1 MEKEEE
7 EEIGSLKTRLNYVGW
22 MYMFEDRKLF
32 GCKLEDAHNVVDE
45 MSRYIERGKEIM
57 TICVIL
63 GQKNQ
68 NMKTKGIENPTMG
81 SDDAAIVTRKDES
94 IDKKEEV
101 NTMSKEERA
110 MTVEG
115 NGERHRGIIEEEMKC

>member
-1 MEKEEE
+1 ME
-7 EEIGSLKTRLNYVGW
+7 VGW

-32 GCKLEDAHNVVDE
+32 SCKLEDAHNVVDE
-45 MSRYIERGKEIM
+45 MSWYIERGKEIM

-101 NTMSKEERA
+101 NTMSKEERE